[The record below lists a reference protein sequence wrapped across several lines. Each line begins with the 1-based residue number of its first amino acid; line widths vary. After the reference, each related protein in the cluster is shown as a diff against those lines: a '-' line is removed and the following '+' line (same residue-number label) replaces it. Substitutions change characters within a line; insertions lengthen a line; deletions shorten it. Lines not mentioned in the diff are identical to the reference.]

1 MDSQLWLGSAVVA
14 RKSYAALATRV
25 CPLLGCA
32 VLPATVVGGSNR
44 SKTWSGGSTLTAPL
58 PCKSRGSSGLAY
70 WALQLVTKGD
80 STERSHL
87 FGLMHDVCSKVLKY
101 QKGAA
106 DTHVSYMPCHLYSYM
121 LNMEFYPCH
130 VARIAFQRIYIYV
143 CQIHTYVYIYIL
155 HV

>member
-25 CPLLGCA
+25 YPLLGCA

-44 SKTWSGGSTLTAPL
+44 SKTWSGGSALTAPL

-87 FGLMHDVCSKVLKY
+87 FGLKHDVCSKGT
-101 QKGAA
+101 KGAA
-106 DTHVSYMPCHLYSYM
+106 DKHVSYTPCHLYSYM
-121 LNMEFYPCH
+121 LNMRFYPCH
-130 VARIAFQRIYIYV
+130 VATMEKFWK
-143 CQIHTYVYIYIL
+143 IL
-155 HV
+155 LV

>member
-25 CPLLGCA
+25 YPLLGCA

-44 SKTWSGGSTLTAPL
+44 SETWSGGSTLTAPL

-70 WALQLVTKGD
+70 WALQLEVTKGD

-87 FGLMHDVCSKVLKY
+87 FGLRHDACT
-101 QKGAA
+101 KGAA
-106 DTHVSYMPCHLYSYM
+106 DRHGT
-121 LNMEFYPCH
+121 NMSSL
-130 VARIAFQRIYIYV
+130 Q
-143 CQIHTYVYIYIL
+143 L
-155 HV
+155 HAEHEVLPMSCWQKDIRND